1 MQKRKRWMILISCK
15 TLHIHYYVSMELKD
29 LRIAIVCDWLTNFAG
44 AERVIL
50 KLHKMFPNAPIYTS
64 IYNKEKMPGFEN
76 AVIRTSFLQKF
87 PFAKTKHQWF
97 LPFYPLAFE
106 QMDLGKYD
114 IVISSCHS
122 ASKGIITKP
131 ETLHVSYCHSP
142 MRYAWDGSHEYLR
155 TYRFPWPVNNFVP
168 KVIHKIRMWDRVA
181 ADRVD
186 KFVTNSKYVKKRIKK
201 YYRRDSEVI
210 YPMIDIN
217 EFSISGEKKDYYL
230 AVGRFTPY
238 KRFDLIVDAFN
249 ELPYKLKII
258 GSGKQEKELKAR
270 AKNNIE
276 FLGHVSE
283 KELKETYSNAKA
295 LIFPQIE
302 DFGITPLE
310 SMASGRPVIA
320 YKAGGALETVKNNE
334 TGLFF
339 NHQDIPTLKA
349 AIEKFEK
356 IRWNSKKIREHAK
369 KFDSKIFEQK
379 IEKFLLESYKDWMKK
394 TA

>member
-1 MQKRKRWMILISCK
+1 MKL
-15 TLHIHYYVSMELKD
+15 TD

-64 IYNKEKMPGFEN
+64 IYNKNKMPGFEN
-76 AVIRTSFLQKF
+76 AVIRTSFLQNF
-87 PFAKTKHQWF
+87 PFAKKKHQWY
-97 LPFYPLAFE
+97 LAFYPLAFE
-106 QMDLGKYD
+106 QMDLSKYD

-155 TYRFPWPVNNFVP
+155 TYKFPWPINNFIP
-168 KVIHKIRMWDRVA
+168 NVIHKIRMWDRVA

-186 KFVTNSKYVKKRIKK
+186 QFVTNSKYVKKRIKK
-201 YYRRDSEVI
+201 YYKRDSEVI
-210 YPMIDIN
+210 YPMIDIDD
-217 EFSISGEKKDYYL
+217 FFITSGKKDYYL

-238 KRFDLIVDAFN
+238 KKFDLIVDAFN

-258 GSGKQEKELKAR
+258 GSGKQEKELKAK
-270 AKNNIE
+270 AKGNIE

-295 LIFPQIE
+295 LVFPQVE

-320 YKAGGALETVKNNE
+320 YKAGGALETIKNKE

-339 NHQDIPTLKA
+339 NHQDVPHLKA
-349 AIEKFEK
+349 TIEKFEK
-356 IRWNSKKIREHAK
+356 MHWNSKNIREHTK
-369 KFDSKIFEQK
+369 KFDSKIFEK
-379 IEKFLLESYKDWMKK
+379 KLEKYLLESYKDWTKK
-394 TA
+394 LA